1 MGKKVLILKGSPRE
15 RGNSAALA
23 EQVAAGAREAGL
35 QVDSISLQN
44 MDIRACDGCDLCK
57 ETGEYCAIEDDM
69 QALYPKL
76 VEADAIVLAS
86 PIYWFTFSAQ
96 LKLCIDRW
104 YGPWSVDNETFR
116 GKSIGIVLTFGDTD
130 VYTSGA
136 INAIHTFESMFR
148 FVHAP
153 IVGMVYGSASDPG
166 DAEKNP
172 ELMRSAYELG
182 KKLAECTEA
191 EPSRA

>member
-1 MGKKVLILKGSPRE
+1 
-15 RGNSAALA
+15 
-23 EQVAAGAREAGL
+23 
-35 QVDSISLQN
+35 
-44 MDIRACDGCDLCK
+44 
-57 ETGEYCAIEDDM
+57 
-69 QALYPKL
+69 
-76 VEADAIVLAS
+76 
-86 PIYWFTFSAQ
+86 
-96 LKLCIDRW
+96 
-104 YGPWSVDNETFR
+104 VDNDVFR

-182 KKLAECTEA
+182 KKLAERTEA
-191 EPSRA
+191 VPVKAGQAGE